1 MDYKVHHH
9 RHRHHFIIVVIIIV
23 IIYYCRHHHHHY
35 YFSPTEGDSEDEV
48 VCGAHVRDSITG
60 EEFDVRAKCVVNATG
75 PFTDAVR
82 QMDDPTGTKIC
93 QPSAGVHIV
102 LPEYYRYAL

>member
-1 MDYKVHHH
+1 MSDCPPAGIMNCNSH
-9 RHRHHFIIVVIIIV
+9 RCCPGGH
-23 IIYYCRHHHHHY
+23 YLCHY
-35 YFSPTEGDSEDEV
+35 YFFPTEGDNEDEV
-48 VCGAHVRDSITG
+48 VCGAHVRDVITG

-82 QMDDPTGTKIC
+82 QMDNPTGTKIC

-102 LPEYYRYAL
+102 LPEYYRYAPWSVKY

>member
-1 MDYKVHHH
+1 M
-9 RHRHHFIIVVIIIV
+9 IIDFKF
-23 IIYYCRHHHHHY
+23 RP
-35 YFSPTEGDSEDEV
+35 YFAEEGSDDEV
-48 VCGAHVRDSITG
+48 VCGAHVRDAITG

-82 QMDDPTGTKIC
+82 KMDDSTGNDIC

-102 LPEYYRYAL
+102 LPEYYRYISNAQV